1 MTMRHPRHRRPAAA
15 RGQGG
20 FTLVELMIS
29 IVVGMVIIAALALL
43 FANNSRARQEMDKT
57 SQQIENGRYATQ
69 YLRDDLRLAGY
80 WGEFSPESLTPP
92 AAVPDPSLT
101 DDASVSAAVP
111 LHVQGYHSGMDATF
125 DSTLPAGVTA
135 LLTDRKANTDVL
147 VVRRASTCVAGPSSA
162 EPGCSAQDLATSKY
176 FQTSLCTTQLDAL
189 AAAGHY
195 DYQFLIGT
203 DANAFTTANANITT
217 APTYLT
223 QRDCATAAVTRAV
236 HVHIYYVANND
247 VAGDGIPTLKM
258 VSLKANSF
266 AAPVAIAE
274 GIEAMQLEWGL
285 DDGTGGAA
293 INDGIPDNWKTDPA
307 YGIAAAADQVTAWQ
321 RVTAVKVHLIAR
333 NTQASTGQFEDTR
346 KYVLGSTTAKDNTF
360 GPYNDGY
367 KRHVYSTVVRIANAA
382 GRLGN

>member
-80 WGEFSPESLTPP
+80 WGEFSPESLTAP

-111 LHVQGYHSGMDATF
+111 LHVQGYHSGMDAAF
-125 DSTLPAGVTA
+125 NSTLPAGVTA

-147 VVRRASTCVAGPSSA
+147 VVRRASTCVAGPSTA
-162 EPGCSAQDLATSKY
+162 EPGCSAQDVTTSKY

-217 APTYLT
+217 APTFLT
-223 QRDCATAAVTRAV
+223 QKDCATAAVTRAV

-258 VSLKANSF
+258 VSLKANAF

-274 GIEAMQLEWGL
+274 GIETMQLEWGL
-285 DDGTGGAA
+285 DTSG
-293 INDGIPDNWKTDPA
+293 DGIPDSWKVDPVA
-307 YGIAAAADQVTAWQ
+307 GMAGAAQVTAWQ
-321 RVTAVKVHLIAR
+321 QVTAVKVHLIAR

-346 KYVLGSTTAKDNTF
+346 KYVLGSTTAADNTF